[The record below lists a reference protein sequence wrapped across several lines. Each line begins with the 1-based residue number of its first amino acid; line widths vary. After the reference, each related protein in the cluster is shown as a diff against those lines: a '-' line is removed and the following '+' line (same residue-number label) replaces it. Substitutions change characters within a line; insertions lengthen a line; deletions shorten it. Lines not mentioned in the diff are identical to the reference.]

1 MTITRSNRLPLIILT
16 VVTLLMIPFIAMQF
30 STEVN
35 WSGFDFAVMGALL
48 LGTGLT
54 VEFFLRKVR
63 TTKYR
68 LVVCAAVV
76 FAFLIVWAELAVG
89 VFGTPFAGS

>member
-35 WSGFDFAVMGALL
+35 WSSFDFAVMGALL

-68 LVVCAAVV
+68 LAVCAAVV

-89 VFGTPFAGS
+89 VLGTPFAGS

>member
-1 MTITRSNRLPLIILT
+1 MTITRSNRLSLIILT

-35 WSGFDFAVMGALL
+35 WSGFDFAVMGMLL

-54 VEFFLRKVR
+54 IEFFLRKVR
-63 TTKYR
+63 STTYR
-68 LVVCAAVV
+68 LAICAGVI
-76 FAFLIVWAELAVG
+76 FAFLLVWAELAVG
-89 VFGTPFAGS
+89 IFGTPFAGS